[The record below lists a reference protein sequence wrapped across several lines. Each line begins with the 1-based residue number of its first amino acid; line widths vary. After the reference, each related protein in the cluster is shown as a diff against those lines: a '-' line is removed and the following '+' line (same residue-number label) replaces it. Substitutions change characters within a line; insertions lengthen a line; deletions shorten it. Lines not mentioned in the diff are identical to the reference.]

1 MPPHVSVCPSISRL
15 EMIIHILEALL
26 LDAESGNG
34 AYRPCS
40 LQRYN
45 YSKENIVLDPFQ
57 HSLRGLLTS
66 FRVPTTT
73 PLSYLRL
80 LAQMNLM
87 KLTTAHLPV
96 RSSLIDRIKEID
108 SSSELQI
115 DEALKRIQKQL
126 SSEHVKENGTFYNK
140 NECPDDLGFTYNEQ
154 NYSGFITYK

>member
-1 MPPHVSVCPSISRL
+1 L

-26 LDAESGNG
+26 LDAESSSNNYATQLPSSVGTNEFDETYNSTPASFLDGSSPGVLTNSNG
-34 AYRPCS
+34 AS
-40 LQRYN
+40 
-45 YSKENIVLDPFQ
+45 
-57 HSLRGLLTS
+57 
-66 FRVPTTT
+66 
-73 PLSYLRL
+73 
-80 LAQMNLM
+80 
-87 KLTTAHLPV
+87 
-96 RSSLIDRIKEID
+96 RSSLIDRIEEID